1 MPASFVTT
9 PFALLLQPHRGWTE
23 AARHAMP
30 NNMLVALLYPLV
42 MALIP
47 AVAWHYGVTQTGWR
61 IGSDTVTRLT
71 PSSALP
77 IIVLFYFTMVF
88 AVAGI
93 GYMIHWMAQTY
104 GAVSSTAKGIAFAGF
119 TATPLFIAGAVGFY
133 PSFLF
138 DLIVGLVA
146 LSYSVYLLYIGLP
159 IVMNIPSDRGFLFAS
174 AVIAVCLVFLIA
186 IMGGAVI
193 LWDMGAAPV
202 FTD

>member
-1 MPASFVTT
+1 MSASLVTA
-9 PFALLLQPHRGWTE
+9 PFALLLQPRRGWAD
-23 AARHAMP
+23 AAKNAMP
-30 NNMLVALLYPLV
+30 DSVLVALMYPLM

-47 AVAWHYGVTQTGWR
+47 AIAWHYGVTQTGWS

-71 PSSALP
+71 PDSALP
-77 IIVLFYFTMVF
+77 IIVSFYFTMVL

-104 GAVSSTAKGIAFAGF
+104 GAVSTVAKGIAFAGF
-119 TATPLFIAGAVGFY
+119 TATPLFIAGVVGFY
-133 PSFLF
+133 PAFLF
-138 DLIVGLVA
+138 DLIIGLLA
-146 LSYSVYLLYIGLP
+146 LTYSVYLLYIGIP

>member
-1 MPASFVTT
+1 MSPSLVTT
-9 PFALLLQPHRGWTE
+9 PFALLLTPRRGWTD
-23 AARHAMP
+23 AASHAMP
-30 NNMLVALLYPLV
+30 SNVLVALMYPMV

-47 AVAWHYGVTQTGWR
+47 ALAWHYGVTEIGWR
-61 IGSDTVTRLT
+61 IGSDSVTRLT

-77 IIVLFYFTMVF
+77 IIVAFYFTMVL
-88 AVAGI
+88 AVTGI

-104 GAVSSTAKGIAFAGF
+104 GAVSSVAKGITFAGF
-119 TATPLFIAGAVGFY
+119 TATPLFIAGAVGIY
-133 PSFLF
+133 PLFLF
-138 DLIVGLVA
+138 DLIVGLLA
-146 LSYSVYLLYIGLP
+146 LTYSVYLLYIGIP